1 MPDTLQEER
10 LHLERA
16 GDPRVGPYLSVSHLP
31 GLVIA
36 LDCIVVAAIGVL
48 AHVALL
54 PFSPVTVEYFTFAIV
69 FIALT
74 NVMLLSRADMYSV
87 NAIMRP
93 ISRSDFLI
101 VALLTAFL

>member
-10 LHLERA
+10 LHPERA
-16 GDPRVGPYLSVSHLP
+16 SERPKGPYLPVSHLP

-36 LDCIVVAAIGVL
+36 LDCVVVTVIGVL

-54 PFSPVTVEYFTFAIV
+54 PFSPVTVEYFVFAIV
-69 FIALT
+69 FITLT

-101 VALLTAFL
+101 VALLTAF